1 MESFP
6 LLKHNQVALLRA
18 DKNTGIVLDDQLSFA
33 LNDSQKVF
41 SVFDSL
47 NDAIFFAD
55 DFLSF
60 NQKVEV
66 VIYSDNEEVLFH
78 SNQ

>member
-6 LLKHNQVALLRA
+6 ILQHNQVALLRA

-47 NDAIFFAD
+47 NDAIVFAD

-60 NQKVEV
+60 NQKVEI

>member
-47 NDAIFFAD
+47 NDAIVFAD